1 MVYAFQ
7 TTKRLAIGE
16 FHLCLLDSI
25 SKAEKRSF
33 VYKTK
38 TFPFEHDI
46 QVNFLW
52 LVVNDLRAFLS

>member
-46 QVNFLW
+46 QVNFL
-52 LVVNDLRAFLS
+52 